1 MICRSSA
8 SVVRRC
14 ARLALALPCLTA
26 SPALAQMYNAGDP
39 CPEPTPGRVFTQEGA
54 AGPALVCNGT
64 TLEVYES
71 IKTGPMRKGVGTANP
86 AAMLDVAGEAKIGNT
101 SLACSATTEGAMR
114 YNSTSKEMEYCNG
127 TAWGSLAPAAGG
139 GGLKVY
145 KSDGT
150 TVLGNLVGSYAAGCA
165 GLIYANTTT
174 GAVYSLDTSSCLST
188 VTISSTIYFSTST
201 CSGASYAPAGG
212 IGYCCTGVG
221 SCTTNICRANP
232 ADPPASHAYS
242 SYRAYDGSCSSWSSS
257 ASTSSSTTGLDCG
270 SGDCLVK

>member
-14 ARLALALPCLTA
+14 ARLALALPLLAA

-39 CPEPTPGRVFTQEGA
+39 CPELTPGRVFTQEGA

-139 GGLKVY
+139 GSPTYLGLTSTSY
-145 KSDGT
+145 T
-150 TVLGNLVGSYAAGCA
+150 GNLGGWFGANAKCVSDFGTGARMMTSGDLSHLARTSNFSGNGWIDCRTDISASNTGSNAYFYCLGEDTIYVFSSAFGAGSY
-165 GLIYANTTT
+165 T
-174 GAVYSLDTSSCLST
+174 
-188 VTISSTIYFSTST
+188 
-201 CSGASYAPAGG
+201 
-212 IGYCCTGVG
+212 
-221 SCTTNICRANP
+221 
-232 ADPPASHAYS
+232 
-242 SYRAYDGSCSSWSSS
+242 SCSDFSSS
-257 ASTSSSTTGLDCG
+257 NSANKGPIVTTQGVASFVACNSNYPIHC
-270 SGDCLVK
+270 VKD